1 MGLYVKNLKGIIMM
15 QIEIG
20 ISEHD
25 LDQFREKL
33 INKNETI
40 IWTFQSN
47 TGEYIETVFMNQDE
61 LDQRKQ

>member
-1 MGLYVKNLKGIIMM
+1 M